1 MVNAN
6 WSNDELEAAVKAYVE
21 MRQKSLSGE
30 EFTKKSYYQD
40 LSNKFGRTI
49 KSYEYRMQNI
59 SYVYSL
65 MGQEWIE
72 GLKPAKNVGTKVADQ
87 IKKII
92 NEVDNTDD
100 YFNWEFDVNVFKLL
114 GSQLIS
120 DRFTAIIELVKN
132 SYDANATEVKIDFIN
147 TLGKNG
153 KIVISDNGDGMSKN
167 DIATKWMRIGTNNK
181 RREKFS
187 SEPFNRIYLGEKG
200 IGRFAIEKI
209 ADLITLESKKE
220 DIDTIHRL
228 TVDWSSYERSATSS
242 DANLFTSMLNKYEQ
256 SNNPSFESSSGTILT
271 FEDLKEEWTENDI
284 KRLKRELAK
293 LVSPISNTEN
303 KYGFKIFVKEELEN
317 TIFNTEEYEEVINA
331 SLTYATNTYKIS
343 FDNDSQEEL
352 HFNDETNEI
361 ETLKNKTYPFGSIKM
376 YIYHFNTKD
385 KRKFKLAYKAKQLTI
400 DGFKV
405 YRDGILATPFVE
417 TASTE
422 VGVDSYRDIFGVD
435 KKRWSNTFNK
445 LSTHDF
451 IGIIEITKENNS
463 NIRDLTNRQ
472 DFEDTS
478 EYRAFKDFIF
488 NQLQQ
493 IENKLEYDKKLLREE
508 NIGEI
513 NKAENEITDI
523 RLHLDN
529 LVNKQPKLKEDVVP
543 MYSYLKNIEDTLKVS
558 SKEIK
563 ELSNTLEE
571 KEELY
576 HSLMSL
582 QEYAAELAHMV
593 RNSLVKILGISRYIV
608 DHLLGSKLYKKSN
621 MLHNELET
629 MLEDVD
635 YMLDYAENG
644 HKLKEFD
651 LSELILKVF
660 NRFNDSLEKE
670 NIIVQIRKP
679 ETFKVTHIETFI
691 RDIFNNLISNS
702 RRSLKKTTQEKKII
716 KCTAY
721 KENDEFIILF
731 SDNGVGIEDN
741 IKDKIYDRYFSTTKE
756 EGGTGIGL
764 YAVKNNLKTLNGK
777 IELIDSEFHQGCT
790 FKITIPLKKEN

>member
-1 MVNAN
+1 MVNEN
-6 WSNDELEAAVKAYVE
+6 WSNDELEAAVKAYIE
-21 MRQKSLSGE
+21 MRHKSINSE
-30 EFTKKSYYQD
+30 KFTKKSYYQE

-65 MGQEWIE
+65 MGKEWIP
-72 GLKPAKNVGTKVADQ
+72 GLKPAKNVGTRVADQ
-87 IKKII
+87 IEKMI
-92 NEVDNTDD
+92 NELDSTID

-132 SYDANATEVKIDFIN
+132 SYDANATEVKIEFIN
-147 TLGKNG
+147 TIGENG
-153 KIVISDNGDGMSKN
+153 KIVISDNGSGMSKN

-181 RREKFS
+181 RKEKFS
-187 SEPFNRIYLGEKG
+187 PKPFNRIYLGEKG

-209 ADLITLESKKE
+209 ADLITLESKEE
-220 DIDTIHRL
+220 DIDTIHKL
-228 TVDWSSYERSATSS
+228 TVDWSSYERSATAPDS
-242 DANLFTSMLNKYEQ
+242 NLFTSMLNKYEH
-256 SNNPSFESSSGTILT
+256 SNNTRFESSSGTVLT
-271 FEDLKEEWTENDI
+271 FEDLKEEWTEPDI
-284 KRLKRELAK
+284 RRLKRELAK
-293 LVSPISNTEN
+293 LVSPISNIEN
-303 KYGFKIFVKEELEN
+303 KYGFKIFVKEELED

-331 SLTYATNTYKIS
+331 SLSYATTTYKIS
-343 FDNDSQEEL
+343 FDNNSQEEL

-361 ETLKNKTYPFGSIKM
+361 EILKNTAYPFGPIKM
-376 YIYHFNTKD
+376 NIYHFNTKD
-385 KRKFKLAYKAKQLTI
+385 KRKFKLAYRAKQLNI

-463 NIRDLTNRQ
+463 NIKDLTNRQ

-488 NQLQQ
+488 NQLLQ

-508 NIGEI
+508 NINQT
-513 NKAENEITDI
+513 NKAENEIIDI
-523 RLHLDN
+523 RSHLDS
-529 LVNKQPKLKEDVVP
+529 LVSKQPKLKEDVLP
-543 MYSYLKNIEDTLKVS
+543 MYSYLKNIEHTLKVS
-558 SKEIK
+558 SEEIK
-563 ELSNTLEE
+563 ELNNTLER

-593 RNSLVKILGISRYIV
+593 RNSLVKILGTSKYIV

-670 NIIVQIRKP
+670 NIIVQITKP

-702 RRSLKKTTQEKKII
+702 RRSLKKTTKEKKII

-721 KENDEFIILF
+721 KEKDEFIILF

-756 EGGTGIGL
+756 EGGSGIGL
-764 YAVKNNLKTLNGK
+764 YVVKNNLKTLNGK